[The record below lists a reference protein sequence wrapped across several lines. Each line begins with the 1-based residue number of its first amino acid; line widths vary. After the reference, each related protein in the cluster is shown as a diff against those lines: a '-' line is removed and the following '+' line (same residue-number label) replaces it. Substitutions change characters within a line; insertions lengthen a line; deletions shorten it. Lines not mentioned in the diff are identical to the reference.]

1 MAAPGRPV
9 AAAPSSSP
17 GDEAAVPFSA
27 LFDDKSGF
35 DLRSIEST
43 ARDQSIFVTP
53 DGRRFR
59 LESLPPESSSSSGA
73 ARHSAKPTAQP
84 PALPATTT
92 DARPS
97 AAQTF
102 GALLRNSLR
111 RRPGSNS
118 SPHSPSSPRTGRAAA
133 SPHIANQVPPPE
145 AQAPTL
151 RATRGMA
158 QANASNRISA
168 TPLYWQS
175 DGGVQAAEAL
185 IDPHTPR
192 SPSSLAS
199 PASPVPTHSPLSHS
213 QPPAA
218 YGQQPTQIINFNYAN
233 YTAQSNYHSQQSHQP
248 SGPITTRLPS
258 LLDHAS
264 PVISPRRDSEPYSP
278 LDGPIYDSEKE
289 YLETQKECVETPPYS
304 NYVPSSSSRGP
315 MPNQAGPHGNYVAI
329 GRSYSSGELYDTLTP
344 VVVVDQ
350 PSIPHTSSYSSD
362 GASTTR
368 DNVLPGEIILYDGW
382 VLRARGGL

>member
-1 MAAPGRPV
+1 V
-9 AAAPSSSP
+9 AAAPSPCP

-27 LFDDKSGF
+27 LFNDKSSF
-35 DLRSIEST
+35 DLGSIEST
-43 ARDQSIFVTP
+43 ARDQSILVTS

-59 LESLPPESSSSSGA
+59 LESLSPESSNSSVA
-73 ARHSAKPTAQP
+73 TRHSAKPVAQP
-84 PALPATTT
+84 PALPATIA

-97 AAQTF
+97 AAQAF

-118 SPHSPSSPRTGRAAA
+118 SSHSPSSARTGRAAA
-133 SPHIANQVPPPE
+133 GAFIPNQVPPRE
-145 AQAPTL
+145 AQVPVPGA
-151 RATRGMA
+151 ARGMA
-158 QANASNRISA
+158 QANAGNRISA

-185 IDPHTPR
+185 IDPHIPR
-192 SPSSLAS
+192 APSS
-199 PASPVPTHSPLSHS
+199 PASPVSTHSPLSSS

-218 YGQQPTQIINFNYAN
+218 YGQQQPAQVINFDYAH
-233 YTAQSNYHSQQSHQP
+233 YTAQSNYNAQQPQQP
-248 SGPITTRLPS
+248 PGPITTRLPS

-264 PVISPRRDSEPYSP
+264 PVDSPRRGSEPYSP

-304 NYVPSSSSRGP
+304 NYVPLISSQGP
-315 MPNQAGPHGNYVAI
+315 MPSQAGPHGNYVAI

-350 PSIPHTSSYSSD
+350 PSVPHTSSYSSD

-368 DNVLPGEIILYDGW
+368 DNVLPGEIILYDG
-382 VLRARGGL
+382 